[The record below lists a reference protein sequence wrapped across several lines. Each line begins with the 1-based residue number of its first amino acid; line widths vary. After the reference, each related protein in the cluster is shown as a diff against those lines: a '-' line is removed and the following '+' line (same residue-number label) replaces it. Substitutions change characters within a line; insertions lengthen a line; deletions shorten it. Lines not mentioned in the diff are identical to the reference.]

1 MSAFH
6 AALGGM
12 VTAAGVGMVMVG
24 RTWPTP
30 SGLRRS
36 RLVSDES
43 LLDELLGPPPE
54 PAPHAAVVQ
63 AGRSPRRSL
72 RRLAVLQ
79 ELVPLTAD
87 GWRCGECLKPANHV
101 TTHTPGSAL

>member
-1 MSAFH
+1 VSAFH

-63 AGRSPRRSL
+63 AWRDCPTCVKATAG
-72 RRLAVLQ
+72 V
-79 ELVPLTAD
+79 VTAD
-87 GWRCGECLKPANHV
+87 GWWCGECLKPANHV
-101 TTHTPGSAL
+101 TTHTTGSAL